1 MKKIVRLTE
10 SDLTRIV
17 KRVINEINYDDDFSQ
32 DEYDNDED
40 FNQDDYDDLINQ
52 DDYDDL
58 INQAKEFLI
67 EFEYDDPESV
77 YEMSDME
84 VIKIIKIMDKELY
97 EKIQNIREREKYD
110 ADEPYD
116 AIGGLSP
123 NDVKKMMLK
132 K

>member
-40 FNQDDYDDLINQ
+40 FNQ